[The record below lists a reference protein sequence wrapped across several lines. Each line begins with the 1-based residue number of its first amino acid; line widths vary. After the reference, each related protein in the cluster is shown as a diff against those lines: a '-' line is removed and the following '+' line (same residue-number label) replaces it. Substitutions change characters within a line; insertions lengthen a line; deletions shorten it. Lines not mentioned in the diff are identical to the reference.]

1 MLDFYALE
9 DLLTPEEKEVQKAAR
24 RFLEKEALPHIRD
37 WWEEGVFPTHLIP
50 RFAELGFLGPTLPP
64 EYGGAGVSSA
74 AYGLICYELER
85 VDSGLRS
92 FVSVQSSLVMYPIY
106 AYGSEE
112 QKREFLPKLARGEMV
127 GCFGLTEPDGGSDPY
142 GNMKTRARR
151 EGDTWVLNGTKM
163 WISNGGEAEWVVVFA
178 TVNPELRH
186 KGVVAL
192 VVERGTPGFKAIK
205 IHGKMGQRASGT
217 YELVFED
224 VKVPVEN
231 RLGEEGE
238 GFKIAMQTLNKTRIP
253 VAAGSVGV
261 ARRALDEAR
270 KYAKERQAFG
280 QPIANFQAIQFKLAD
295 MLIGIETA
303 RMYTYY
309 AAWLA
314 DQGLP
319 HAHASAIAKA
329 YASEIAF
336 EAANQAIQIHGGYGY
351 VREFPVEK
359 LLRDVKLNQ
368 IYEGTNEIQ
377 RLIIARHIL
386 AE

>member
-1 MLDFYALE
+1 MTQVELAQLLYMRPRLTRMWTHLERIEGGIGSGKGPGEKQLETDRRLVDTRISELKRKLREVEKRLTMSDAWLNRRKPTVSYKLPAPLPTTFQQEVPLYFDLMNLALQTDSTRILTFNIMGWAKSSGLAGVNHGYHALTHHGQDPERLRQLAIIESFYGHQLA
-9 DLLTPEEKEVQKAAR
+9 
-24 RFLEKEALPHIRD
+24 RFLANLKKLQATPDRPEAL
-37 WWEEGVFPTHLIP
+37 
-50 RFAELGFLGPTLPP
+50 
-64 EYGGAGVSSA
+64 
-74 AYGLICYELER
+74 
-85 VDSGLRS
+85 
-92 FVSVQSSLVMYPIY
+92 LVGHVP
-106 AYGSEE
+106 A
-112 QKREFLPKLARGEMV
+112 
-127 GCFGLTEPDGGSDPY
+127 
-142 GNMKTRARR
+142 
-151 EGDTWVLNGTKM
+151 
-163 WISNGGEAEWVVVFA
+163 
-178 TVNPELRH
+178 
-186 KGVVAL
+186 
-192 VVERGTPGFKAIK
+192 
-205 IHGKMGQRASGT
+205 ASGT

>member
-1 MLDFYALE
+1 MPIDFSLTEEQKQLQAL
-9 DLLTPEEKEVQKAAR
+9 AR
-24 RFLEKEALPHIRD
+24 RFAREVIMPVAREYDEKEEVPWAIVERLHEVGLLNAI
-37 WWEEGVFPTHLIP
+37 IP
-50 RFAELGFLGPTLPP
+50 E
-64 EYGGAGVSSA
+64 EYGGMGLKMLDEVIVGEEL
-74 AYGLICYELER
+74 AYACMG
-85 VDSGLRS
+85 
-92 FVSVQSSLVMYPIY
+92 IY
-106 AYGSEE
+106 TIPMASDLGITPVLLAGSEE
-112 QKREFLPKLARGEMV
+112 QKARFLRALS
-127 GCFGLTEPDGGSDPY
+127 EPGNGSDAAAL
-142 GNMKTRARR
+142 KTRAVRQ
-151 EGDTWVLNGTKM
+151 GDYYVLNGTKM

-178 TVNPELRH
+178 TINPELRH

-192 VVERGTPGFKAIK
+192 VVEKGTPGFQAVK
-205 IHGKMGQRASGT
+205 IHGKLGQRASGT

-270 KYAKERQAFG
+270 KYAKEREAFG
-280 QPIANFQAIQFKLAD
+280 RPIAEFQAIQFKLAD
-295 MLIGIETA
+295 MLMGIETA

-329 YASEIAF
+329 YASEMAF

-377 RLIIARHIL
+377 RLIIARHVL

>member
-1 MLDFYALE
+1 MPIDFSLTEEQRQLQAL
-9 DLLTPEEKEVQKAAR
+9 AR
-24 RFLEKEALPHIRD
+24 RFAKEVILPVAREYDEKEEVPWPVIEKLHEVGLLNAI
-37 WWEEGVFPTHLIP
+37 IP
-50 RFAELGFLGPTLPP
+50 E
-64 EYGGAGVSSA
+64 EYGGMGLKMLDEVIVGEELAYACMGIYTIPMASDLGITPVLLAGT
-74 AYGLICYELER
+74 
-85 VDSGLRS
+85 
-92 FVSVQSSLVMYPIY
+92 
-106 AYGSEE
+106 EE
-112 QKREFLPKLARGEMV
+112 QKERFLRP
-127 GCFGLTEPDGGSDPY
+127 LTEKPALAAFALSEPGNGSDAAAL
-142 GNMKTRARR
+142 KTRAIRQ
-151 EGDTWVLNGTKM
+151 GDHYVLNGTKM

-178 TVNPELRH
+178 TGNPELRH

-319 HAHASAIAKA
+319 DAPASAIAEA